1 MGGTC
6 QYFIV
11 LYVVSSFE
19 KIWCSSVVWN
29 VKSQYFYILG
39 DPGHMNDIDCKLFLL
54 KWCGLRDLL
63 KDVSHDLTY
72 VIIFEIF

>member
-1 MGGTC
+1 MC

-11 LYVVSSFE
+11 LDVVSSFE
-19 KIWCSSVVWN
+19 NILCSSVVWN
-29 VKSQYFYILG
+29 VKSQYFNILG
-39 DPGHMNDIDCKLFLL
+39 DLGHLDDNDCKIFLL
-54 KWCGLRDLL
+54 KWSGLRDLL